1 MHEETGSHDHHDHD
15 RSAVD
20 PIEGMV
26 RVEHEG
32 AHYEFPGEAAPFVG
46 HDGDSVVKLSDS
58 AELLTIHFDKSE
70 RPKVMHV
77 HTADLSEEEIVEAG
91 GSILPAKRL
100 D

>member
-91 GSILPAKRL
+91 GTIWPAKRVV
-100 D
+100 